1 MRHSPVH
8 WSVGKNEVSVKKVA
22 ILHYAAPPIVG
33 GVESTIYHHARLLSG
48 AGYQVDVI
56 AGRGEPVFPHVVFH
70 LIPELDSR
78 HQEVLAVGRALAEG
92 QVPASFTPLRDRL
105 VDRLHPLLADADVCI
120 VHNAVTL
127 HKNLPL
133 TAALHR
139 LAEEGAPR
147 FIAWCHDF
155 AWQDSLYMPDLHP
168 GYPWDL
174 LRTSWPGVHYVVVSD
189 HRRARL
195 AAMLN
200 LPEDRVEVVHP
211 GVDVAGF
218 LKLEP
223 ATRRLVEKLDL
234 LSADPLMLLPA
245 RITRRKNIQLAIR
258 VTAALVHQT
267 QGSFR
272 KPYATLVVT
281 GPPGAHNPT
290 NVAYLESLRNLRDEQ
305 RVSQRVHFLYE
316 YGQDDLP
323 YPQGTPLYV
332 TDAMVADLYHLADLL
347 LFPSRREGFGIP
359 PLEAGLA
366 RLPIFAADIPTL
378 HESAGELAQ
387 LFDPDGDP
395 VALAETIA
403 AHLAADPAYQM
414 RRRVL
419 GQFTWAAVLK
429 RRLIPLLEEV
439 AGHVS

>member
-1 MRHSPVH
+1 
-8 WSVGKNEVSVKKVA
+8 VSLKRVA

-33 GVESTIYHHARLLSG
+33 GVESTIYHHARLLSE
-48 AGYQVDVI
+48 AGYQVDVM
-56 AGRGEPVFPHVVFH
+56 AGRGEPFFPHVAFH
-70 LIPELDSR
+70 LMPELDSR
-78 HQEVLAVGRALAEG
+78 HQEVLAVGQALAGG
-92 QVPASFTPLRDRL
+92 QVPASFAPLRERL
-105 VDRLHPLLADADVCI
+105 VERLRPLLADADVCI

-139 LAEEGAPR
+139 LAEEDVTR
-147 FIAWCHDF
+147 LIAWCHDF
-155 AWQDSLYMPDLHP
+155 AWQDSLYMPDLHA

-174 LRTSWPGVHYVVVSD
+174 LRTPWPRVHYVVVSD

-200 LPEDRVEVVHP
+200 MPEDRVEVVHP
-211 GVDVAGF
+211 GVDVAEF

-223 ATRRLVEKLDL
+223 ATRRLVERLDL

-245 RITRRKNIQLAIR
+245 RVTRRKNIQFAIR

-267 QGSFR
+267 QGSSR

-290 NVAYLESLRNLRDEQ
+290 NLAYLESLRSLRDEQ

-378 HESAGELAQ
+378 HESAGELAH

-395 VALAETIA
+395 LVLAEAIA

-419 GQFTWAAVLK
+419 SQFTWAAVLK
-429 RRLIPLLEEV
+429 HRLIPLLEEV
-439 AGHVS
+439 AGHV